1 MDSIVLLT
9 CLGIIMA
16 RTLDVSL
23 GTLRTV
29 FVVQGRRSL
38 AWFLGFWEIL
48 IWVTVASRVI
58 QNLSEPVYLVAYALG
73 YATGNAVGITLE
85 RWLAF
90 GDQVV
95 RVFTKEGPRIAAQ
108 LRSEGFRAVAFPGD
122 DDDGPIDMLFIEVP
136 RRKTP
141 DVALFIRHID
151 PNCFYTIDDVQ
162 MVSRPSLLLHRPTG
176 WRAVMKKK

>member
-1 MDSIVLLT
+1 MDSSVLLM

-16 RTLDVSL
+16 RTIDVSL

-48 IWVTVASRVI
+48 IWVMVASKVI
-58 QNLSEPVYLVAYALG
+58 QNLSEPVYLIAYALG

-90 GDQVV
+90 GEQVI
-95 RVFTKEGPRIAAQ
+95 RVFTKEGARIAAQ
-108 LRSEGFRAVAFPGD
+108 LRAEGFRAVLFPGD
-122 DDDGPIDMLFIEVP
+122 DDNGPIDMLFIEVP
-136 RRKTP
+136 RRKTS
-141 DVALFIRHID
+141 DITLFVREID
-151 PNCFYTIDDVQ
+151 PDCFFTIDDVQ
-162 MVSRPSLLLHRPTG
+162 MVSRPALVLHRPTG